1 MEIWEISTTLKP
13 SSFSRINV
21 VNAPSA
27 SNSFLSIMAW
37 TPILAISISFVS
49 PLWRGLAL

>member
-1 MEIWEISTTLKP
+1 
-13 SSFSRINV
+13 

-37 TPILAISISFVS
+37 TPILAIPTPSCHNCD
-49 PLWRGLAL
+49 G